1 MSIQIMTFVTSNICI
16 MQMLKH
22 ELVKENVQIFIE
34 WFLENKVIVIEDN
47 MMHLMLEEADLG
59 SFLDVLYT
67 NAIEGVNNIIKSK
80 VNYKH

>member
-22 ELVKENVQIFIE
+22 ELLKENVQIFIE
-34 WFLENKVIVIEDN
+34 WFLENKAIVIEDN